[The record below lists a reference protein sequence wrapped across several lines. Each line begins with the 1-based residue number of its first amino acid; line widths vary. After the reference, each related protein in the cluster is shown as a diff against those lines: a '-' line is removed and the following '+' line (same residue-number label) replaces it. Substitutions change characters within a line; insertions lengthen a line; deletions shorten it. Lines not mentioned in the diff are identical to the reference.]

1 MIENN
6 ISRRDMLK
14 ITVGASASI
23 TMGIAPVPSNILQP
37 KLLIARSIPSTGEKI
52 PVVGIGTARRYDI
65 GLSPEER
72 APLKEVLNEF
82 IEMGGKVVDTAPS
95 YGSAEEVVG
104 DIVKELNGREKI
116 FFATKGFI

>member
-1 MIENN
+1 MIDNN

-23 TMGIAPVPSNILQP
+23 AMGTPPISSDILQP
-37 KLLIARSIPSTGEKI
+37 KLLITRSIPSTGEKI
-52 PVVGIGTARRYDI
+52 PVVGIGTARRYDA

-72 APLKEVLNEF
+72 APLKEVLKKF

-95 YGSAEEVVG
+95 YGSAEQVVG
-104 DIVKELNGREKI
+104 DIVKELNSREKI
-116 FFATKGFI
+116 FFATKVRK